1 MSYSDDP
8 VLDAQRHY
16 DAAHAYEERVLE
28 AELQMS
34 TEFMKLALRGDAGA
48 IADFAPPVLDFSKGV
63 SNVRNVPRR
72 VPRLHECIREAVD
85 SLDNEQELM
94 QLLLNAANGMD
105 VRADATLLLSQCAA
119 KFAETNVDEDEFL
132 IEDDESTDGAEE

>member
-1 MSYSDDP
+1 MSYSTDP

-16 DAAHAYEERVLE
+16 DALYSHADRVRE

-48 IADFAPPVLDFSKGV
+48 IADFAPPVLDFSQGV
-63 SNVRNVPRR
+63 SNVRNVPKR

-105 VRADATLLLSQCAA
+105 VRADATLLLSQCAS
-119 KFAETNVDEDEFL
+119 KFAKTNVGEVE
-132 IEDDESTDGAEE
+132 